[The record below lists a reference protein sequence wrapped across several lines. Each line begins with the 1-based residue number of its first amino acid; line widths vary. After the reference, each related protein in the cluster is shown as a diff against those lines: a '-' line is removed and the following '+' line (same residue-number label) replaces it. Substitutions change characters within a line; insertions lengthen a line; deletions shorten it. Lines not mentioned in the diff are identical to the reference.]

1 MENWVN
7 GTVRETNETDSTLY
21 YSQQSKDPLIADCEP
36 TILYSH
42 AKVSTLQIFIVIL
55 LYKSIKVMKEMY
67 SLMIGKLFCKNYH

>member
-7 GTVRETNETDSTLY
+7 GTVREINETDSTLY

-42 AKVSTLQIFIVIL
+42 AKVSINGLF
-55 LYKSIKVMKEMY
+55 
-67 SLMIGKLFCKNYH
+67 KLVFQD

>member
-7 GTVRETNETDSTLY
+7 GTVREINETDSTLY

-42 AKVSTLQIFIVIL
+42 AKVSTYNGLPIL
-55 LYKSIKVMKEMY
+55 TGVSRSNCQRADLIPYEK
-67 SLMIGKLFCKNYH
+67 